1 MARAVKTSKI
11 RKQRIKE
18 KEKELKRGF
27 KKSGLSRRE
36 ARRTA
41 KATAGDV
48 YEAERQQKIT
58 EGKAKSQARASAAAE
73 KKQKQQAADAKFKA
87 DKQKAEQARLKGNP
101 ENRVTVDGKTY
112 RDQSAADFAKQRESR
127 KKSDERTQ
135 RGLTNQ
141 EARRNVEVGEVYERI
156 QPDGTTKKF
165 RKLDQSKVRQQ
176 KNTSQKPSP
185 SKSEFGKTFAEER
198 KKQGAGGEFAFKGKK
213 YTTNL
218 KEEEESKM
226 AKHGGALAIM
236 IAPVKSKKMKAI
248 KKGAHGAKVKKAMY
262 GAKMKKAKLGGFM
275 KKAAGALAGGVPGML
290 MKKMQ
295 DGGSLK
301 EVPSDNK
308 GLGKLPKKV
317 RNKMGY
323 MKNGG
328 KVTGPDKKKK
338 SVVTVD
344 QDLKDLGNALKEGV
358 KMITIPGYGA
368 MKLADYLRKRKQ
380 GMNKTEI
387 AKAMSSAGRAGAAE
401 STKEMGKKDSKG
413 LAMTKAKRMVQ
424 KGKLMKATKK
434 PTMKRTMTKLVKSKD
449 KKISLPKKT
458 VSKIDAPKEIK
469 LKGRKMM
476 YGGSMKKAMYGAKM
490 KKKAMYG
497 AKMKK

>member
-1 MARAVKTSKI
+1 MARAVKSSKI
-11 RKQRIKE
+11 KKQRIKE
-18 KEKELKRGF
+18 TQKELKRGF

-36 ARRTA
+36 ARKTA

-48 YEAERQQKIT
+48 YEARRQQKRAEI
-58 EGKAKSQARASAAAE
+58 KAKSQAKASAAAE
-73 KKQKQQAADAKFKA
+73 RKQKQQAADAKFKA

-127 KKSDERTQ
+127 KKSDERTK
-135 RGLTNQ
+135 RGLANQ
-141 EARRNVEVGEVYERI
+141 AARRNVEVGEVYERI
-156 QPDGTTKKF
+156 QPDGTKKKV

-185 SKSEFGKTFAEER
+185 SKSDFGKTFAEER

-218 KEEEESKM
+218 KEEENK

-236 IAPVKSKKMKAI
+236 IAPVKGKKMKAV

-262 GAKMKKAKLGGFM
+262 GAKMKKAKMGG
-275 KKAAGALAGGVPGML
+275 K
-290 MKKMQ
+290 
-295 DGGSLK
+295 LK

-308 GLGKLPKKV
+308 GLSKLPKEV

-328 KVTGPDKKKK
+328 KV
-338 SVVTVD
+338 
-344 QDLKDLGNALKEGV
+344 KD
-358 KMITIPGYGA
+358 
-368 MKLADYLRKRKQ
+368 
-380 GMNKTEI
+380 
-387 AKAMSSAGRAGAAE
+387 
-401 STKEMGKKDSKG
+401 
-413 LAMTKAKRMVQ
+413 
-424 KGKLMKATKK
+424 
-434 PTMKRTMTKLVKSKD
+434 
-449 KKISLPKKT
+449 
-458 VSKIDAPKEIK
+458 
-469 LKGRKMM
+469 KMM
-476 YGGSMKKAMYGAKM
+476 YGGAMKKAMYGAKM

-497 AKMKK
+497 AKMKKKAMYGASMKNKAMYGAKMKK